1 MRSWLP
7 TLALALTT
15 TALGCKA
22 ASTTPRSFD
31 VAPGRYADGEAGL
44 KALWTDILDAATHDE
59 REHVHDLMASMIL
72 TDAELKAL
80 LGPRAEPLLPKYKSL
95 IGTLVNIGAL
105 ELCAQV
111 YERKYDTIDVFPD
124 DKDAHVEP
132 LLVTPHKLWSVRVR
146 KKSDTLGLRYD
157 FFVYLDGRWRTGNQ
171 LGKAIDVVKG
181 P

>member
-1 MRSWLP
+1 MRLMLI
-7 TLALALTT
+7 LALASTV
-15 TALGCKA
+15 GCKA
-22 ASTTPRSFD
+22 MNAPRSFD
-31 VAPGRYADGEAGL
+31 VAPGQYADGEAGL
-44 KALWTDILDAATHDE
+44 RKLWGEILDSARHDE

-72 TDAELKAL
+72 TDDELKSL
-80 LGPRAEPLLPKYKSL
+80 FGERAPALLPKYKHM

-111 YERKYDTIDVFPD
+111 YERKYDTIDVVAD

-146 KKSDTLGLRYD
+146 KAADTLGLRYD
-157 FFVYLDGRWRTGNQ
+157 FFVYINGRWRTGNQ
-171 LGKAIDVVKG
+171 LGKVIEVVKS